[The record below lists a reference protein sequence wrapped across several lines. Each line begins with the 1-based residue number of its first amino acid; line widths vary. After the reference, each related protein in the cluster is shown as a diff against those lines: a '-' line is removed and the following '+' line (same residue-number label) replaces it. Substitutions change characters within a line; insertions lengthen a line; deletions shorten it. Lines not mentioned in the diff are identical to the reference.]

1 MWDGMQCTILQ
12 SGIRQKAEKKEMLL
26 WFLYQYFSLAVAL
39 LYYGYCE
46 FLFWLLR
53 KSEQNMPLRLTP
65 VLNLIAY
72 ACVLTQFQPI
82 FSSYFY
88 FTFFLSLCYT
98 HVRIH
103 THTHTHT
110 HTRILLYVSHSFL
123 KFLSLVWLKYAHQY
137 FSF

>member
-1 MWDGMQCTILQ
+1 MT
-12 SGIRQKAEKKEMLL
+12 LL

-53 KSEQNMPLRLTP
+53 KSEQNMPLRLTT

-88 FTFFLSLCYT
+88 FTFFLSLCHT

-110 HTRILLYVSHSFL
+110 HSVICISLLPQIPFFGVVKICTSIFFILTIYKCTIQWH
-123 KFLSLVWLKYAHQY
+123 
-137 FSF
+137 